1 MRRPA
6 RFISIMLNGNII
18 RWGSWSQRN
27 HTLPSDSRSFSP
39 NKGQRETTR
48 RELTGSFALAE
59 VSSSAGW
66 WPVSRALSGA
76 SRWGSRL
83 TGAA

>member
-1 MRRPA
+1 MRRAA
-6 RFISIMLNGNII
+6 RYTSIMLNGNII

-27 HTLPSDSRSFSP
+27 PTIPADSRSFSL

-59 VSSSAGW
+59 VSSSAG
-66 WPVSRALSGA
+66 
-76 SRWGSRL
+76 
-83 TGAA
+83 